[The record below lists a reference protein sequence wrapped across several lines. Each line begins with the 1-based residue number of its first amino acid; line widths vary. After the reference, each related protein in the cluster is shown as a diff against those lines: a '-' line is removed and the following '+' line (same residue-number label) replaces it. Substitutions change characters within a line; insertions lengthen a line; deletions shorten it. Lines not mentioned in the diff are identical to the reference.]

1 MIKLSELTEFEETEI
16 IEESFE
22 EIETTYKALTEKFST
37 SESTYNQLVKILNMC
52 NQNMN
57 NCQNRI
63 EENGYYVHDFEEK
76 NQIFERINESD
87 LKSYKTNI
95 DILEKKY

>member
-1 MIKLSELTEFEETEI
+1 
-16 IEESFE
+16 
-22 EIETTYKALTEKFST
+22 
-37 SESTYNQLVKILNMC
+37 MC

-76 NQIFERINESD
+76 NQMF
-87 LKSYKTNI
+87 L
-95 DILEKKY
+95 